1 MRCLKDRSPAADLFG
16 IKGRRWLA
24 EQQLPIC
31 ERETVDAGLR
41 QVLSDV
47 LCEVGV
53 TDAALRGRE
62 SHP

>member
-1 MRCLKDRSPAADLFG
+1 LFG